1 MNDHAPPPM
10 LCARCRRPLDAGSRY
25 EGGRLVGINYM
36 HSAIALPEDHLPE
49 PIPDDGPASAVTVC
63 DFCAAPGAT
72 WDYPARSFAMAQV
85 ERLPPSGDPDTT
97 THRSQGAWGA
107 CQRCHDAIEAGDWN
121 AVTYRALRHYR
132 ASLRTSMEP
141 AVRALWRTFQRH
153 RTDPPRPR

>member
-72 WDYPARSFAMAQV
+72 WDSHPAVTPTPPRTVPKGPGAHASAATMPSRLATGTRSPTGRCATTAPRCGPAWNLRCVPCGARSSATEPTRRGHA
-85 ERLPPSGDPDTT
+85 RPTPG
-97 THRSQGAWGA
+97 G
-107 CQRCHDAIEAGDWN
+107 EAHN
-121 AVTYRALRHYR
+121 R
-132 ASLRTSMEP
+132 
-141 AVRALWRTFQRH
+141 
-153 RTDPPRPR
+153 